1 MIKLNNHRI
10 LIKYWDV
17 NNLYEQAMSLELPVD
32 DFKWVKQ
39 DFLENYNE
47 DSDEE
52 YFLEFD
58 VQYPENLLNF
68 HNDLSFLTERMKIE
82 NVENLA
88 ANLHNKKNM
97 LNT

>member
-1 MIKLNNHRI
+1 
-10 LIKYWDV
+10 
-17 NNLYEQAMSLELPVD
+17 MSLELPVD

-52 YFLEFD
+52 YFLELD

-88 ANLHNKKNM
+88 ANLHNKKIC
-97 LNT
+97 

>member
-1 MIKLNNHRI
+1 MIKINNHRI
-10 LIKYWDV
+10 LIKYWGV

-52 YFLEFD
+52 YFLELD

-88 ANLHNKKNM
+88 ANLHNKKIC
-97 LNT
+97 

>member
-1 MIKLNNHRI
+1 
-10 LIKYWDV
+10 
-17 NNLYEQAMSLELPVD
+17 MSLELPVD

-52 YFLEFD
+52 YFLELD

-68 HNDLSFLTERMKIE
+68 DNDLSFLTERMKIE

-88 ANLHNKKNM
+88 ANLHNKKIC
-97 LNT
+97 

>member
-1 MIKLNNHRI
+1 MIKINNHRI
-10 LIKYWDV
+10 LIKYWGV

>member
-52 YFLEFD
+52 YFLELD

-88 ANLHNKKNM
+88 ANLHNKKIC
-97 LNT
+97 

>member
-47 DSDEE
+47 DSDVE

-58 VQYPENLLNF
+58 VQYPNNLLNF
-68 HNDLSFLTERMKIE
+68 HKFE
-82 NVENLA
+82 N
-88 ANLHNKKNM
+88 
-97 LNT
+97 

>member
-47 DSDEE
+47 DSDVE

-88 ANLHNKKNM
+88 ANLHNKKIC
-97 LNT
+97 

>member
-1 MIKLNNHRI
+1 
-10 LIKYWDV
+10 
-17 NNLYEQAMSLELPVD
+17 MSLELPVD

>member
-1 MIKLNNHRI
+1 MIKINNHRI
-10 LIKYWDV
+10 LIKYWGV

-88 ANLHNKKNM
+88 ANLHNKKNI